1 MVKQGRR
8 IIPDRRSLTKLS
20 TVIVAILAGL
30 APLISLWAIDD
41 PDTIDILSVR
51 CYQGVIERTAAEQD
65 MMCLVHYDINYVTL
79 PAETVNEAF
88 IVRFVTSTVE
98 VNSVNPFVF
107 PGTLT
112 STSTPP
118 GRGYGEGVASFY
130 WSAAAVVDLGVPF
143 GGTGYQVILQGDP
156 LTFDAIG
163 TGSKI
168 IWTALD
174 FRTPT
179 GSSPE
184 LIRQDLLE
192 IIKSLETDWETNA
205 ISLSSFQSG
214 IEVLTTDG
222 ANYFLQAIPNLDI
235 MAPRLFFSQLLVPD
249 TTRREI
255 STSTSARLEAYWDD
269 TPFAIDGFR
278 AASSLFQ
285 IPDML
290 FRTMLLVIIVAGV
303 FILVIRISNNATWA
317 MVCAFGIV
325 WPAGALVGLT
335 YVALVMA
342 TGFVAVM
349 IVGFKWVLT

>member
-1 MVKQGRR
+1 M
-8 IIPDRRSLTKLS
+8 TKLGGAL
-20 TVIVAILAGL
+20 IAILL
-30 APLISLWAIDD
+30 AVVPFVALWAIAD

-51 CYQGVIERTAAEQD
+51 CYQGVIERTATEQD

-130 WSAAAVVDLGVPF
+130 WSAAAVADLGVPF

-168 IWTALD
+168 IFTALD
-174 FRTPT
+174 FRTPI
-179 GSSPE
+179 GASPD
-184 LIRQDLLE
+184 LIREDLLK
-192 IIKSLETDWETNA
+192 IIKSLETDWDTNS
-205 ISLSSFQSG
+205 ISLTSFQSG
-214 IEVLTTDG
+214 IEVFTTDG
-222 ANYFLQAIPNLDI
+222 ANYFLQAVPNLDI

-269 TPFAIDGFR
+269 TPFARDGF
-278 AASSLFQ
+278 AAMASLFQ
-285 IPDML
+285 IPDLL
-290 FRTMLLVIIVAGV
+290 FRTMILVIIMAIV
-303 FILVIRISNNATWA
+303 FVLVIRMSNNATWA
-317 MVCAFGIV
+317 TVCAFGIV
-325 WPAGALVGLT
+325 WPAGALIGMT
-335 YVALVMA
+335 YVALIMA